1 MQLIPRAPQS
11 IFKTAVAKYL
21 QLELC
26 PNQPLQILLN
36 STMSHANNLN
46 ASIEK
51 MLNLRDLKNFRCG
64 FISFHTGNLIPLSAW
79 HLIIQKAL
87 NILSR
92 YFKPKLQP
100 VKQ

>member
-1 MQLIPRAPQS
+1 MQLIPRAPQPIS
-11 IFKTAVAKYL
+11 KTAVAKYL

-51 MLNLRDLKNFRCG
+51 NAKFARSEELQVWPYFFPHGQFN
-64 FISFHTGNLIPLSAW
+64 SAFS
-79 HLIIQKAL
+79 LAF
-87 NILSR
+87 NNSEG
-92 YFKPKLQP
+92 
-100 VKQ
+100 VKHP